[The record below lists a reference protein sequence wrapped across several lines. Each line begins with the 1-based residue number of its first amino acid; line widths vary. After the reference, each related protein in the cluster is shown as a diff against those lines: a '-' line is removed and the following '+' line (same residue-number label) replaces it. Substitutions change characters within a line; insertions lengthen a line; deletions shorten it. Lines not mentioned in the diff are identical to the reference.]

1 MADVQAGSHVGPGL
15 QTRASVTGTRLTL
28 ALLGYFVLLTAVITL
43 SPFDFS
49 VRRFRISMA
58 VVPSDVVANI
68 ALFFPLGFL
77 GRGLTGP
84 GGRGNRRVVW
94 IAAVCSLLIETAQLF
109 LRRRYAG
116 PIDVVSNT
124 AGAWIGV
131 LVRDRI
137 ERWALWHPRLVGRV
151 GLDVPLVGVLYL
163 LVPQLWLSSVGLIE
177 DPRRSVTTLLLG
189 CAGSIVLVALHRHRW
204 QNGIRVATHVVPPLA
219 VLWFVTGALPAA
231 TASPGTFA
239 AIGVAVA
246 GMTAWMLRRSH
257 ASSETRFEVATLR
270 RFVPVF
276 ALYLIVASLWPPFRG
291 LTPWHGAVLFEN
303 RLNGATVVDVLLLLE
318 QVGGFTLLGY
328 AVAEWRGRL
337 ELSLASD
344 LPPLVVAAAVCALGL
359 ETVQGVTSGPGASLM
374 RAALATSGTAYGVAV
389 YHLARQHV
397 RALRAEEQA
406 KAIEAA

>member
-1 MADVQAGSHVGPGL
+1 MADSPGHGGSA
-15 QTRASVTGTRLTL
+15 RTGTRLTL
-28 ALLGYFVLLTAVITL
+28 ALLGYFVLVTAVITL

-49 VRRFRISMA
+49 ARRFRISMA
-58 VVPSDVVANI
+58 IVPSDVVANI

-77 GRGLTGP
+77 GRGLTAASSR
-84 GGRGNRRVVW
+84 GGRRVVW

-124 AGAWIGV
+124 AGAWLGV
-131 LVRDRI
+131 LARDGI
-137 ERWALWHPRLVGRV
+137 ERWAVWHPRLVGRV

-177 DPRRSVTTLLLG
+177 DPRRSITTLLLG

-204 QNGIRVATHVVPPLA
+204 QTGIRVATHVVPPLA
-219 VLWFVTGALPAA
+219 VLWFMTGAMTAA
-231 TASPGTFA
+231 TEYPGTFV
-239 AIGVAVA
+239 AIGLAVA
-246 GMTAWMLRRSH
+246 GLTAWLLRRAPS
-257 ASSETRFEVATLR
+257 SSEWRFEVATLR

-276 ALYLIVASLWPPFRG
+276 ALYLVVASLWPPFRG
-291 LTPWHGAVLFEN
+291 VAPWHGALLFEN

-328 AVAEWRGRL
+328 AVAEWRGRR

-344 LPPLVVAAAVCALGL
+344 LPPLVAAAAVCALGL
-359 ETVQGVTSGPGASLM
+359 EAVQGVTSGSGASLM
-374 RAALATSGTAYGVAV
+374 RAVLATSGTAYGVAV

-397 RALRAEEQA
+397 RALRAD
-406 KAIEAA
+406 EAGAHASDAASAA